1 MSETPKLIVLS
12 EQFRGK
18 VFELTKD
25 LHTAGRVDARDIC
38 IKDPSV
44 SSYHADFIK
53 KGATYI
59 LRDRNSTNGSKV
71 NNVPV
76 TEDVELKSSDMIQ
89 LGNVEMLYDCQ
100 EKGSTRELKS
110 MTNID
115 ITSTK
120 TVGTS
125 TLKRLETVSQG
136 RSVKKSW
143 APIVIIALLGLQ
155 TLLII
160 AGIVF
165 VVILL
170 LSKK

>member
-1 MSETPKLIVLS
+1 MSETSKLIVLS

-25 LHTAGRVDARDIC
+25 LHTAGRADARDIC
-38 IKDPSV
+38 IKDPSI

-100 EKGSTRELKS
+100 EKSSTRELKT
-110 MTNID
+110 MTKID
-115 ITSTK
+115 ISSTS

-125 TLKRLETVSQG
+125 TLQRLETVSQG
-136 RSVKKSW
+136 RSQKKSW
-143 APIVIIALLGLQ
+143 VPIVIIALLGLL

-160 AGIVF
+160 AGIAF

-170 LSKK
+170 SKK

>member
-38 IKDPSV
+38 IKGPSI

-100 EKGSTRELKS
+100 EKSSTRELKT
-110 MTNID
+110 MTKID
-115 ITSTK
+115 ITSTS

-125 TLKRLETVSQG
+125 THQRLETVSQG
-136 RSVKKSW
+136 RSQKKSW
-143 APIVIIALLGLQ
+143 VPIVIIALLGLL

-160 AGIVF
+160 AGIAF

-170 LSKK
+170 SKK

>member
-25 LHTAGRVDARDIC
+25 LHTAGRADARDIC
-38 IKDPSV
+38 IKDPSI

-59 LRDRNSTNGSKV
+59 LRDHNSTNGSKV

-100 EKGSTRELKS
+100 EKSSTRELKT
-110 MTNID
+110 MTKID
-115 ITSTK
+115 ITSTS

-125 TLKRLETVSQG
+125 TLQRLETVSQG
-136 RSVKKSW
+136 RSQKKSW
-143 APIVIIALLGLQ
+143 VPIVIIALLGLL

-160 AGIVF
+160 AGIAF

-170 LSKK
+170 SKK

>member
-38 IKDPSV
+38 IKDPSI

-89 LGNVEMLYDCQ
+89 LGNVDMLYDCQ
-100 EKGSTRELKS
+100 EKSSTRELKT
-110 MTNID
+110 MTKID
-115 ITSTK
+115 ITSTS

-125 TLKRLETVSQG
+125 TLQRLETVSQG
-136 RSVKKSW
+136 RSQKKSW
-143 APIVIIALLGLQ
+143 VPIVIIALLGLL

-160 AGIVF
+160 AGIAF

-170 LSKK
+170 SKK

>member
-1 MSETPKLIVLS
+1 MIY
-12 EQFRGK
+12 
-18 VFELTKD
+18 
-25 LHTAGRVDARDIC
+25 A
-38 IKDPSV
+38 
-44 SSYHADFIK
+44 FIK

-100 EKGSTRELKS
+100 EKSSTRELKT
-110 MTNID
+110 MTKID
-115 ITSTK
+115 ITSTS

-125 TLKRLETVSQG
+125 TLQRLETVSQG
-136 RSVKKSW
+136 RSQKKSW
-143 APIVIIALLGLQ
+143 VPIVIIALLGLL

-160 AGIVF
+160 AGIAF

-170 LSKK
+170 SKK

>member
-38 IKDPSV
+38 IKDPSI

-100 EKGSTRELKS
+100 EKSSTRELKT
-110 MTNID
+110 MTKID
-115 ITSTK
+115 ITSTS

-125 TLKRLETVSQG
+125 THQRLETVSQG
-136 RSVKKSW
+136 RSQKKSW
-143 APIVIIALLGLQ
+143 VPIVIIALLGLL

-160 AGIVF
+160 AGIAF

-170 LSKK
+170 SKK

>member
-1 MSETPKLIVLS
+1 M
-12 EQFRGK
+12 
-18 VFELTKD
+18 TKD

-38 IKDPSV
+38 IKDPSI

-100 EKGSTRELKS
+100 EKSSTRDLKT
-110 MTNID
+110 MTKID
-115 ITSTK
+115 ITSTS

-125 TLKRLETVSQG
+125 TLQRLETVSQG
-136 RSVKKSW
+136 RSQKKSW
-143 APIVIIALLGLQ
+143 VPIVIIALLGLL

-160 AGIVF
+160 AGIAF

-170 LSKK
+170 FKR

>member
-25 LHTAGRVDARDIC
+25 LHTAGRADARDIC
-38 IKDPSV
+38 IKDPSI

-100 EKGSTRELKS
+100 EKSSTRELKT
-110 MTNID
+110 MTKID
-115 ITSTK
+115 ITSTS

-125 TLKRLETVSQG
+125 TLQRLETVSQG
-136 RSVKKSW
+136 RSQKKSW
-143 APIVIIALLGLQ
+143 VPIVIIALLGLL

-160 AGIVF
+160 AGIAF

-170 LSKK
+170 SKK

>member
-38 IKDPSV
+38 IKDPSI

-53 KGATYI
+53 QGATYI

-100 EKGSTRELKS
+100 EKSSTRELKT
-110 MTNID
+110 MTKID
-115 ITSTK
+115 ITSTS

-125 TLKRLETVSQG
+125 TLQRLETVSQG
-136 RSVKKSW
+136 RSQKKSW
-143 APIVIIALLGLQ
+143 VPIVIIALLGLL

-160 AGIVF
+160 AGIAF

-170 LSKK
+170 SKK

>member
-38 IKDPSV
+38 IKDPSI

-100 EKGSTRELKS
+100 EKSSTRELKT
-110 MTNID
+110 MTKID
-115 ITSTK
+115 ITSTS

-125 TLKRLETVSQG
+125 TLQRLETVSEG
-136 RSVKKSW
+136 RSQKKSW
-143 APIVIIALLGLQ
+143 VPIVIIALLGLL

-160 AGIVF
+160 AGIAF

-170 LSKK
+170 SKK

>member
-25 LHTAGRVDARDIC
+25 LHTAGRADARDIC
-38 IKDPSV
+38 IKDPSI

-100 EKGSTRELKS
+100 EKSSTRELKT
-110 MTNID
+110 MTKID
-115 ITSTK
+115 IPSTS

-125 TLKRLETVSQG
+125 TLQRLETVSQG
-136 RSVKKSW
+136 RSQKKSW
-143 APIVIIALLGLQ
+143 VPIVIIALLGLL

-160 AGIVF
+160 AGIAF

-170 LSKK
+170 SKK

>member
-38 IKDPSV
+38 IKDPSI

-100 EKGSTRELKS
+100 EKSSTRELKT
-110 MTNID
+110 MTKID
-115 ITSTK
+115 ITSTS

-125 TLKRLETVSQG
+125 TLQRLETVSQG
-136 RSVKKSW
+136 RSQKKNW
-143 APIVIIALLGLQ
+143 VPIVIIALLGLL

-160 AGIVF
+160 AGIAF

-170 LSKK
+170 SKK

>member
-38 IKDPSV
+38 IKDPSI

-100 EKGSTRELKS
+100 EKSSTRELKT
-110 MTNID
+110 MTKID
-115 ITSTK
+115 ISSTS

-125 TLKRLETVSQG
+125 TLQRLE
-136 RSVKKSW
+136 SVGGGGKKRKKSW
-143 APIVIIALLGLQ
+143 VPIVIIALLGLL

-160 AGIVF
+160 AGIAF
-165 VVILL
+165 VVILP
-170 LSKK
+170 SKQ

>member
-1 MSETPKLIVLS
+1 MSETPKLILLS

-25 LHTAGRVDARDIC
+25 LHTAGRADARDIC

-44 SSYHADFIK
+44 STYHADFIR

-76 TEDVELKSSDMIQ
+76 TGDVELKSSDMIQ

-100 EKGSTRELKS
+100 EKGSTRELKT
-110 MTNID
+110 MTKID
-115 ITSTK
+115 ISSTS

-136 RSVKKSW
+136 KVQKKNW
-143 APIVIIALLGLQ
+143 THLVIIILLSVL
-155 TLLII
+155 TLLIL
-160 AGIVF
+160 AGIAL
-165 VVILL
+165 VVVLL
-170 LSKK
+170 TKK

>member
-38 IKDPSV
+38 IKDPSI

-100 EKGSTRELKS
+100 EKSSTRELKT
-110 MTNID
+110 MTKID
-115 ITSTK
+115 ITSTS

-125 TLKRLETVSQG
+125 TLQRLETVSQG
-136 RSVKKSW
+136 RSQKKSW
-143 APIVIIALLGLQ
+143 VPIVIIALLGLL

-160 AGIVF
+160 AGIAF

-170 LSKK
+170 FKR

>member
-38 IKDPSV
+38 IKDPSI

-53 KGATYI
+53 KGSTYI

-100 EKGSTRELKS
+100 EKSSTRELKT
-110 MTNID
+110 MTKID
-115 ITSTK
+115 ITSTS

-125 TLKRLETVSQG
+125 TLQRLETVSQG
-136 RSVKKSW
+136 RSQKKSW
-143 APIVIIALLGLQ
+143 VPIVIIALLGLL

-160 AGIVF
+160 AGIAF

-170 LSKK
+170 SKK

>member
-38 IKDPSV
+38 IKDPSI

-100 EKGSTRELKS
+100 EKSSTRELKT
-110 MTNID
+110 MTKID
-115 ITSTK
+115 ITSTS

-125 TLKRLETVSQG
+125 TLQRLETVSQG
-136 RSVKKSW
+136 RSQKKSW
-143 APIVIIALLGLQ
+143 VPIVIIALLGLL

-160 AGIVF
+160 AGIAF

-170 LSKK
+170 SKK

>member
-18 VFELTKD
+18 VFELSKD

-38 IKDPSV
+38 IKDPSI

-100 EKGSTRELKS
+100 EKSSTRELKT
-110 MTNID
+110 MTKID
-115 ITSTK
+115 ITSTS

-125 TLKRLETVSQG
+125 TLQRLETVSQG
-136 RSVKKSW
+136 RSQKKSW
-143 APIVIIALLGLQ
+143 VPIVIIALLGLL

-160 AGIVF
+160 AGIAF

-170 LSKK
+170 SKK

>member
-38 IKDPSV
+38 IKDPSI

-76 TEDVELKSSDMIQ
+76 TEDVELKNSDMIQ

-100 EKGSTRELKS
+100 EKSSTRELKT
-110 MTNID
+110 MTKID
-115 ITSTK
+115 ITSTS

-125 TLKRLETVSQG
+125 TLQRLETVSQG
-136 RSVKKSW
+136 RSQKKSW
-143 APIVIIALLGLQ
+143 VPIVIIALLGLL

-160 AGIVF
+160 AGIAF

-170 LSKK
+170 FKR